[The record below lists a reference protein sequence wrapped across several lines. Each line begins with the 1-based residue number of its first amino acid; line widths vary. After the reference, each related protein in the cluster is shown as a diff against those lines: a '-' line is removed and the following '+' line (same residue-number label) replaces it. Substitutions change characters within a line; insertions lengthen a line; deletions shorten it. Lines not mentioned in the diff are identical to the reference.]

1 MFQFVFKLKQDTT
14 ISIITTWNIMRPP
27 VVVIQCWWRT
37 VLARHLY
44 HIEKELQDQE
54 IIEYWRYRGINDAP
68 QYAQDLF
75 AEMATPRR

>member
-1 MFQFVFKLKQDTT
+1 
-14 ISIITTWNIMRPP
+14 MRPP

-37 VLARHLY
+37 VLARRLY
-44 HIEKELQDQE
+44 RMEKAFQDQE
-54 IIEYWRYRGINDAP
+54 IIEYWRHQGINDAP